1 MIRPASSNVIHL
13 LLLLGFARNPSTGMA
28 QSSGTFTA
36 TGSMTMARSQ
46 HTATLLAD
54 GRVLLAG
61 GAQGPK
67 VLASA
72 ELYDPSMGTFTATG
86 DMTMVARV
94 LHTATLLA
102 DGRVLILGGDSAELY
117 DPSTGTFKATG
128 NMTTPH
134 GCNTA
139 TQLGN
144 GKVLIVDDPS
154 PFKRSASGAELY
166 DSDTG
171 TFSLTGPY
179 ASSEMA
185 MEDRILFPVGG
196 RLGEILYFGGAPG
209 YPGYNQVNF
218 RVPSGVAP
226 GSAVPVRL
234 TYLGRSSNEVTIGV
248 Q

>member
-1 MIRPASSNVIHL
+1 MIRQASSNAIHL
-13 LLLLGFARNPSTGMA
+13 LLLSGFASNASIVMA
-28 QSSGTFTA
+28 QPPGTFTA
-36 TGSMTMARSQ
+36 TGNMTTARAK

-61 GAQGPK
+61 GAKGPK
-67 VLASA
+67 VLATA
-72 ELYDPSMGTFTATG
+72 ELYDPSMATFTATG
-86 DMTMVARV
+86 DITMARV
-94 LHTATLLA
+94 LHTATLLV

-117 DPSTGTFKATG
+117 DPFTGTFSATG
-128 NMTTPH
+128 NMTGPH

-139 TQLGN
+139 TQLGK
-144 GKVLIVDDPS
+144 GKVLIVDDLS
-154 PFKRSASGAELY
+154 PFGRSASVAELY

>member
-1 MIRPASSNVIHL
+1 MIRPASSNAIHL
-13 LLLLGFARNPSTGMA
+13 LLLLGFVSNASTGMA

-36 TGSMTMARSQ
+36 TGSMTTARAQ

-54 GRVLLAG
+54 GRVLLG

-86 DMTMVARV
+86 DMTMARV

-134 GCNTA
+134 GRNTA

-154 PFKRSASGAELY
+154 PFGRSASVAELY

-196 RLGEILYFGGAPG
+196 RLDEILYFGGAPG

-226 GSAVPVRL
+226 GSAIPVRL
-234 TYLGRSSNEVTIGV
+234 TYLGRSSNEVIIGV